1 MPNTKSAA
9 KAMRQAERRNK
20 FNTRTKDKFKVAVKE
35 VKKSITAGSKDEAAK
50 QLAKAMATLDK
61 AAKKGVIH
69 KNTASRRKSRL
80 AKAINKLKT
89 A

>member
-9 KAMRQAERRNK
+9 KAMRQAERRRVINQTTKNK
-20 FNTRTKDKFKVAVKE
+20 VKTATKT
-35 VKKSITAGSKDEAAK
+35 VKKLITASSKNEAMEA
-50 QLAKAMATLDK
+50 LRSAMAALDK

-69 KNTASRRKSRL
+69 KNTANRKKSRL
-80 AKAINKLKT
+80 AKAIGKL